1 QLRVSGTIHADQ
13 RLPSD
18 VAVQFETVIL
28 VVVNSV
34 SAGAPTV
41 DEHFAHRSMVSP
53 FSRSTGRNATSHPR
67 RPPTIIDE
75 AASARR
81 RCRCTAGTPS
91 SPAHP
96 SPFRR
101 TPCALATSTAGRSWE
116 QRTSPSRRAT
126 GHWFRSKPGD
136 GDSG

>member
-1 QLRVSGTIHADQ
+1 HEVDLGRFLGQVGRQGAGDVAAHHAPLEGSFDTGCVGQLRVSGTIHADQ

-53 FSRSTGRNATSHPR
+53 FSRSTGRNAT
-67 RPPTIIDE
+67 
-75 AASARR
+75 
-81 RCRCTAGTPS
+81 
-91 SPAHP
+91 
-96 SPFRR
+96 
-101 TPCALATSTAGRSWE
+101 
-116 QRTSPSRRAT
+116 
-126 GHWFRSKPGD
+126 
-136 GDSG
+136 